1 MAKSVEFEV
10 LLKNGQLKEAAQES
24 KKAIED
30 VGSAVSGSSSAMS
43 EEFTELKA
51 QLDLQKEIIRT
62 LREEIGKLEAALKNV
77 SPGNEWSNVTA
88 EIGSLN
94 QELTREEQG
103 ITELGS
109 KLEETEQKHVSLRA
123 QIKAT
128 KEEMAAMALAG
139 KDNTAEYEALKQRLG
154 ELTDIYGDISAQ
166 GKELANDERNLQ
178 GIISGLT
185 GLSGAFSAATGA
197 VALFGG
203 ENENLQKIMLKVQSL
218 MAITVGLQQVEQA
231 LNKDSAFRLVTINGL
246 KEWWAKVVKDA
257 TAAEANETATL
268 AANATAMTANA
279 TATAAAGTAAT
290 GTAGAFKILGAAIK
304 SVPVIGW
311 ILAAVAGLGSLIGL
325 IVKERKAEKENNA
338 VLKERRD
345 IIKEVNEVRRSAVE
359 SVAEEESK
367 LRTQIKLLKQSKEG
381 TESYNRSVRAVAQSL
396 GVNEEWLKRNKNK
409 VDELA
414 DAWVNVKRSEAMSE
428 AYAKQYAEERI
439 NGEKKLLAFRQAAS
453 TNNME
458 GNKQDLIQAGFS
470 EQQAQV
476 IADNVH
482 RKFGKNPAK
491 RRDGIEWLYDYERKL
506 IEDNQK
512 ALDTITG
519 QQEAAINSQIAVW
532 KQYDELTKGN
542 GKNTDGGKGIS
553 GAETSDPEV
562 KGWQA
567 ELAKLTDAR
576 NKALDEMKSLIGK
589 TIHYDFGDV
598 TYDAD
603 SIKEDLEKIE
613 RDFQNA
619 VYELAKDYGM
629 EFKVPVEVN
638 VDNSSYQALLDQ
650 YADYERKKSNI
661 QKEYSEQRS
670 KANGDA
676 ALIAKIDDAEKKA
689 LAKLSYEALKS
700 SSAFDELYNG
710 AERLG
715 VSMKKLLKDRVE
727 KLVNYINQH
736 KGDLSFKASN
746 EDASAFG
753 IDAETLNNILQ
764 SDDALDKLVSD
775 LDKIEQSDAIGGLIK
790 AVKKLKEAKDNAQLG
805 DIFSEENVAKAADVL
820 MDAIGNVQG
829 ALTAALSSVS
839 EILHSI
845 AESTGS
851 DRIAKTA
858 SYLDDFINNINAA
871 AQGVS
876 AYGGWWGAIIGG
888 GLDIIDKIIE
898 YSSGVKKWN
907 MAIEKLELRM
917 HKLSAALSELDASM
931 ENGQTAEQI
940 SIRYELLAEN
950 AALAYRKMMD
960 VFHKTG
966 GDQDS
971 QEYVDALHDYME
983 AISELKS
990 VYEDYFEYLSG
1001 ENVTSV
1007 FDNLSD
1013 MIWAAFQS
1021 GEDAIDDFE
1030 EYFNEMLVN
1039 MIKKKVL
1046 WEAIGDRVE
1055 QYVSDVAYH
1064 VQQGN
1069 LTGDDAENYIN
1080 WLRGVGEEI
1089 VQDGAT
1095 AIEALKPIFDGLMQ
1109 SVYGADSLS
1118 GSIQGIT
1125 AEQASMLAG
1134 QMNAMRTAQAA
1145 QTELLTSQLEALN
1158 DIEHNTRYVRDI
1170 YNFLRQNNVGANS
1183 NLNRAYGQN

>member
-1 MAKSVEFEV
+1 MTKSVEFEV
-10 LLKNGQLKEAAQES
+10 LLKTGKFREAAQES

-30 VGSAVSGSSSAMS
+30 VGSALIGSSSAMS
-43 EEFTELKA
+43 DEFSSVGERIEF
-51 QLDLQKEIIRT
+51 QKEIIRT
-62 LREEIGKLEAALKNV
+62 LKDEVKKLEAAMKNAA
-77 SPGNEWSNVTA
+77 PGREWANVTT
-88 EIGSLN
+88 
-94 QELTREEQG
+94 ELQNVKRELAGEEQG
-103 ITELGS
+103 LVELQGQ
-109 KLEETEQKHVSLRA
+109 LEETEQKHVSLRS
-123 QIKAT
+123 QIKALN
-128 KEEMAAMALAG
+128 EEMGRLALAG
-139 KDNTAEYEALKQRLG
+139 KENTKEYEALKNEAAR
-154 ELTDIYGDISAQ
+154 LTDIYGDIRQQS
-166 GKELANDERNLQ
+166 KELANDERNLQ

-231 LNKDSAFRLVTINGL
+231 LNKDSAFRLVTLNGL

-290 GTAGAFKILGAAIK
+290 GTAGAFKILGVAIK

-428 AYAKQYAEERI
+428 AYAKEYAEERI

-458 GNKQDLIQAGFS
+458 GNKQDLMQAGFS

-482 RKFGKNPAK
+482 KRFAKNNQK
-491 RRDGIEWLYDYERKL
+491 IREGVEWLADYERKL
-506 IEDNQK
+506 IEDNRK
-512 ALDTITG
+512 ALDYISK
-519 QQEAAINSQIAVW
+519 QQEAAIKSQISLR
-532 KQYDELTKGN
+532 QNYEDITKGN
-542 GKNTDGGKGIS
+542 SQPADGDDINPTESVNSSSYLGWKEKYAKLIAERDKAIKDMNDKRGESIIIDGIEVQYDDQEIDEEIS
-553 GAETSDPEV
+553 KIKKDFNDKLYKLAEEEDMVFKPEV
-562 KGWQA
+562 
-567 ELAKLTDAR
+567 
-576 NKALDEMKSLIGK
+576 
-589 TIHYDFGDV
+589 
-598 TYDAD
+598 
-603 SIKEDLEKIE
+603 
-613 RDFQNA
+613 
-619 VYELAKDYGM
+619 
-629 EFKVPVEVN
+629 EVK

-676 ALIAKIDDAEKKA
+676 ALIAKIDAAEKKA
-689 LAKLSYEALKS
+689 LAELSYEALKS

-727 KLVNYINQH
+727 KLVNYIKQH

-805 DIFSEENVAKAADVL
+805 DILSEENVAKAADVL

-888 GLDIIDKIIE
+888 GLDIIDKIIK

-917 HKLSAALSELDASM
+917 YKLSAALSELDASM

-971 QEYVDALHDYME
+971 QEYVDALHDYMD

-1064 VQQGN
+1064 VQKGN

-1109 SVYGADSLS
+1109 SVDGADSLS

-1145 QTELLTSQLEALN
+1145 QTALLTDQLEALN

-1170 YNFLRQNNVGANS
+1170 YNFLRNNNDGAN
-1183 NLNRAYGQN
+1183 NLRAYGQN

>member
-1 MAKSVEFEV
+1 MAKSVEYEV
-10 LLKNGQLKEAAQES
+10 VLKNGQFTSAARES
-24 KKAIED
+24 EQAIKD
-30 VGSAVSGSSSAMS
+30 VGSAVSGSTSSMAD
-43 EEFTELKA
+43 EFASVGE
-51 QLDLQKEIIRT
+51 QIEFQKEIIKS
-62 LREEIGKLEAALKNV
+62 LKDEISKLESALKDAQ
-77 SPGNEWSNVTA
+77 PGTEWANVT
-88 EIGSLN
+88 
-94 QELTREEQG
+94 
-103 ITELGS
+103 TELQNVKRELAGEE
-109 KLEETEQKHVSLRA
+109 KGLVELQGQLEETEQKHVSLRTQLREVREELIA
-123 QIKAT
+123 M
-128 KEEMAAMALAG
+128 EMAGKRGTDEYRQLQERAG
-139 KDNTAEYEALKQRLG
+139 A
-154 ELTDIYGDISAQ
+154 LTDAMSDATAQ
-166 GKELANDERNLQ
+166 MNIMAHDQRGLQ
-178 GIISGLT
+178 GIISGLS
-185 GLSGAFSAATGA
+185 GVSGAFSAAAGA
-197 VALFGG
+197 ASLFGS
-203 ENENLQKIMLKVQSL
+203 ENENLQKVMLKVQSL
-218 MAITVGLQQVEQA
+218 MAITVGLQQVEQT
-231 LNKDSAFRLVTINGL
+231 LNKDSAFRLVTLNGL
-246 KEWWAKVVKDA
+246 KGWWAKVVREA
-257 TAAEANETATL
+257 SVAESAETVT
-268 AANATAMTANA
+268 MTAS
-279 TATAAAGTAAT
+279 TAAT
-290 GTAGAFKILGAAIK
+290 TAAGAAATGAAGGFKLLGTAIK
-304 SVPVIGW
+304 SIPGIGW
-311 ILAAVAGLGSLIGL
+311 VLTAISAVITAVGIL
-325 IVKERKAEKENNA
+325 VKKQKEARKA
-338 VLKERRD
+338 
-345 IIKEVNEVRRSAVE
+345 
-359 SVAEEESK
+359 
-367 LRTQIKLLKQSKEG
+367 
-381 TESYNRSVRAVAQSL
+381 
-396 GVNEEWLKRNKNK
+396 
-409 VDELA
+409 
-414 DAWVNVKRSEAMSE
+414 
-428 AYAKQYAEERI
+428 
-439 NGEKKLLAFRQAAS
+439 
-453 TNNME
+453 
-458 GNKQDLIQAGFS
+458 
-470 EQQAQV
+470 
-476 IADNVH
+476 
-482 RKFGKNPAK
+482 
-491 RRDGIEWLYDYERKL
+491 
-506 IEDNQK
+506 
-512 ALDTITG
+512 
-519 QQEAAINSQIAVW
+519 QQEAVEKSRKEMADFQKAVGDAAIESVNGIERLASEYKRLGNDMSAKKKFISENSAEFDKLGVSIKNVADAEDLLIKNKDKFIQAQIAKATAEVYGERIKQIMRDNISLLGVDISKRTNGMLGGEMFSSAKEAVQVGRARELW
-532 KQYDELTKGN
+532 KEIGQLQEEAIKQQKKASELLGEN
-542 GKNTDGGKGIS
+542 GLKAT
-553 GAETSDPEV
+553 ETSTSFAKSVEQSSESNV
-562 KGWQA
+562 VGWQA
-567 ELAKLTDAR
+567 KLAKLTAER
-576 NKALDEMKSLIGK
+576 NKAVAEMKSLVGK

-598 TYDAD
+598 TYDAE

-613 RDFQNA
+613 SDFQNA

-629 EFKVPVEVN
+629 EFKVPVEVK

-727 KLVNYINQH
+727 KLVNYIKQH

-917 HKLSAALSELDASM
+917 YKLSAALSELDASM

-971 QEYVDALHDYME
+971 QEYVDALHDYMD

-1109 SVYGADSLS
+1109 SVNGADSLS

-1125 AEQASMLAG
+1125 SEQAGMLAG

-1145 QTELLTSQLEALN
+1145 QTALLTDQLEALN